1 MIAAYL
7 VFFPCNWGSNGCLL
21 QSAKHA
27 VLRTLYSRAH
37 RIGLDGISYLL
48 RGLCESLSLD
58 LVGILAVDV
67 LA

>member
-7 VFFPCNWGSNGCLL
+7 VFLPCNWGSNGCLL
-21 QSAKHA
+21 QGAKHA

-48 RGLCESLSLD
+48 GGLCENLSLD
-58 LVGILAVDV
+58 LFWILVVNV
-67 LA
+67 LV